1 MYSAI
6 RRLIQLFQFNSEILE
21 TTKKKIN
28 IENVEKLHLLLNNPA
43 RVKNYKRK
51 ICGNIFLFIL
61 FTYKNKNNK
70 TIDLKI
76 ITMRI

>member
-1 MYSAI
+1 M
-6 RRLIQLFQFNSEILE
+6 
-21 TTKKKIN
+21 
-28 IENVEKLHLLLNNPA
+28 ENVEKLHLLLNNPA

-76 ITMRI
+76 ITMRT